1 MIIIAIK
8 SRIVISMAG
17 EIEETDDIEDDS
29 NRNADSSRLGK
40 AVEHLVAAS
49 CILASNLR
57 LNVST
62 AFTDDEGVDLVFH
75 RRGHSATLAVQVK
88 SRTTTA
94 SVVRREQFIGDVRQ
108 VTFRPRD
115 SLWMLFVVV
124 DASKAALQTVW
135 FVPSNDFDRLA
146 SRLRSGKVRRIAA
159 SLKPDTKDQW
169 QRYRMEFADLP
180 RSVLAKLT
188 EMERT
193 AR

>member
-1 MIIIAIK
+1 
-8 SRIVISMAG
+8 MAG